1 MVENRTKNAILN
13 SSITLFCQMMYLVV
27 SFICRTV
34 FTKTLGAEYL
44 GVSGLFSNILTILSF
59 AELGIGSA
67 LVYRM
72 YEPLAT
78 DDREKLCQYVQLY
91 KNIYRLIISVILIA
105 GIAVIPF
112 MGYIVQ
118 APDIKENITLL
129 YILYLAQTLVTYF
142 FVYKKSILIADQKS
156 YVVNVYTQVFNILM
170 NVAQCIFLAITHD
183 FIIYCVLNIGFNL
196 ANNVV
201 CSYRANREY
210 PYINEKP
217 KTKLSNAEIK
227 SLYTDVKGLLLT
239 KVAGTAF
246 SGTDNIFISAFIGI
260 RYVGVLSN
268 YTVFSTIVNGVMN
281 KIFDAVTASV
291 GNLVVSGQKNKTE
304 GVLKKL
310 FFLNTSLYGYFC
322 LGMIVLLREFVMTI
336 WLDAEYDLSQTVVT
350 LVIIELFLRSIHY
363 PVYMTRNA
371 MGCFSEY
378 KTLFAASAVL
388 NIILDYILVK
398 PLGISGLYI
407 ATIICRGITYLVD
420 IWVVYH
426 QQLQRSVWNYLRM
439 LLIWVAFLLICG
451 VTMIRVTSWMRT
463 PGISGFIL
471 RVAVVTVIYWLLYVL
486 TFSHSEEF
494 KYYLAMLKGFICRKK
509 RVKL

>member
-1 MVENRTKNAILN
+1 MENRTKNAILN
-13 SSITLFCQMMYLVV
+13 SSITLFCQMIYLVV

-34 FTKTLGAEYL
+34 FTKALGAEYL

-78 DDREKLCQYVQLY
+78 DDHEKLCQYVQLY

-112 MGYIVQ
+112 LGYIVQ

-129 YILYLAQTLVTYF
+129 YILYLAQTLVTYI

-170 NVAQCIFLAITHD
+170 NVAQCVFLVITHD

-196 ANNVV
+196 ANNMV

-210 PYINEKP
+210 PYINKKP
-217 KTKLSNAEIK
+217 KTKLSSAEIK

-239 KVAGTAF
+239 KVASTAF

-260 RYVGVLSN
+260 RYVGILSN

-322 LGMIVLLREFVMTI
+322 LGLLVLLREFVMTI

-350 LVIIELFLRSIHY
+350 LVIIELFFRSIHY

-486 TFSHSEEF
+486 AFSHSEEF
-494 KYYLAMLKGFICRKK
+494 KYYLAMLKGFISRKK